1 MRFATENINILIQLV
16 LSVTVI
22 ILLFREKRA
31 RKAESMRK
39 MFDEEMKKQRD
50 SLDQIVNE
58 RTRELRRA
66 MQKAEDANRAK
77 TEFLANMN
85 HEIRTPLNVITGFS
99 YLLKEESKGNEK
111 AVEAVENI
119 EKACENLTNIISDI
133 LDISKI

>member
-1 MRFATENINILIQLV
+1 MRFVAENINLLIQFV
-16 LSVTVI
+16 LGIAIV
-22 ILLFREKRA
+22 LFLFREKKA
-31 RKAESMRK
+31 RKSESMRK

-85 HEIRTPLNVITGFS
+85 HEIRTPLNV
-99 YLLKEESKGNEK
+99 
-111 AVEAVENI
+111 
-119 EKACENLTNIISDI
+119 
-133 LDISKI
+133 

>member
-1 MRFATENINILIQLV
+1 MKFISENIDLLIRLIFAVVIV
-16 LSVTVI
+16 LF
-22 ILLFREKRA
+22 LFREKKA

-133 LDISKI
+133 